1 MDGDSWLSWL
11 SLVFLLLCAAYFA
24 LTETAASTVGRIR
37 LRTRL
42 EQGDQRAKKALYIQ
56 DHFEQAIST
65 ILIGTNIA
73 HISAATLVTLL
84 VTRTWGPSW
93 VAVGT
98 VVCTIAVFFAGEMLP
113 KTIGKKYSERCALA
127 TASSLCFFMKIFEP
141 LAKFLTWVGNAF
153 ARLSGGD
160 PEVTVTEDE
169 LYDIIETM
177 TDEGELGEER
187 GELVSSALEF
197 ADVTVER
204 VFTPRVDVAALNVQE
219 EPEKVLAFIRD
230 QRHSRLPVYE
240 GSIDN
245 IIGILQIR
253 KYIKAYLRQKEAPE
267 LRALLDEPC
276 FVHQSASISELL
288 AELSRRKLNLAVVTD
303 NYGGTM
309 GIVTVE
315 DILEELVG
323 EIWDEDDI
331 AQEDFRELDGGEYE
345 VNADLSMEDL
355 LDELDYED
363 PEDTEW
369 EHKPVG
375 EWVYEQF
382 DMLPAQ
388 GDCFTWH
395 RLHVCVAEMRHRRI
409 LKLRV
414 RLLPEE
420 DGKGG
425 DGE

>member
-11 SLVFLLLCAAYFA
+11 SLVLLLLIAMYFA
-24 LTETAASTVGRIR
+24 MAETAAATVGRIR

-65 ILIGTNIA
+65 ILIGTNIT

-93 VAVGT
+93 VALGT

-113 KTIGKKYSERCALA
+113 KTIAKKYSERCALA
-127 TASSLCFFMKIFEP
+127 TASSLCFFMGLFGP
-141 LAKFLTWVGNAF
+141 LAKFLTAVGNGF
-153 ARLSGGD
+153 ARLSKGD
-160 PEVTVTEDE
+160 AEITVTEDE

-204 VFTPRVDVAALNVQE
+204 VCTPRVVVAALNVDE
-219 EPEKVLAFIRD
+219 SPEKVLNFIRNV
-230 QRHSRLPVYE
+230 RHSRLPVYE

-253 KYIKAYLRQKEAPE
+253 KYIKAWRRHRETVE
-267 LRALLDEPC
+267 LRPLLDEPC
-276 FVHQSASISELL
+276 FVHQSASIDELL
-288 AELSRRKLNLAVVTD
+288 TELSRRKLNMAVVTD

-331 AQEDFRELDGGEYE
+331 ARVDVRALDGGEYE
-345 VNADLSMEDL
+345 ISADLDMEDL
-355 LDELDYED
+355 FDELDYED

-388 GDCFTWH
+388 GDSFTWH
-395 RLHVCVAEMRHRRI
+395 RLQVTVAEMRHRRI

-414 RLLPEE
+414 RLLEE
-420 DGKGG
+420 ESAEGG
-425 DGE
+425 AEA